1 MQEMESLLPKLQEKI
16 KVFFVLV
23 DDGST
28 DSTFEE
34 ILKFQAKFPNTKA
47 LQLTSNFGAHAA
59 FLAGLTH
66 ADGDCFAI
74 LHPDLQDPPLHLLEM
89 VDRWEKGTKLVI
101 GLRTK
106 RKEPFGK
113 RFWAFVYHQTIK
125 RFALSHIPEGGY
137 DLVLFDKQIRD
148 KVVELQESN
157 ISQVYLL
164 SSFQFP
170 YETVPLTRLKNVV
183 GKSTWTFQ
191 KKAKLFMD
199 TLVGFSYFPIQLLS
213 SLAVALILLWFGT
226 SFYVFFKWIIGV
238 ELSITYLWFWMAI
251 TLVTVLGIMLAIVG
265 EYLWRTLESNRKRPA
280 YFIKELI
287 LPKPT
292 SHD

>member
-1 MQEMESLLPKLQEKI
+1 MEALLPQIQKKI
-16 KVFFVLV
+16 KVEFVLV

-28 DSTFEE
+28 DTTFEE
-34 ILKFQAKFPNTKA
+34 ILQFQAKFTNTKA
-47 LQLTSNFGAHAA
+47 LQLTSNYGAHAA

-66 ADGDCFAI
+66 AEGDCFAI

-89 VDRWEKGTKLVI
+89 IDRWEKGTKLVI

-106 RKEPFGK
+106 RKESINK

-125 RFALSHIPEGGY
+125 RFALPHIPEGGY
-137 DLVLFDKQIRD
+137 DLVLFDKVIRD

-191 KKAKLFMD
+191 KKVKLFMD

-213 SLAVALILLWFGT
+213 FLAITLILLWVGT
-226 SFYVFFKWIIGV
+226 SLYLFYNWINKV
-238 ELSITYLWFWMAI
+238 ELSFAYLCFWMA
-251 TLVTVLGIMLAIVG
+251 TSLATVLGIMLAIVG
-265 EYLWRTLESNRKRPA
+265 EYLWRTLETNRKRPA

-287 LPKPT
+287 LPKPH